1 MTFCSWF
8 KNIFCCRCSKQNT
21 LLDLKN
27 DEYNAMTNSDV
38 TVTFDTSPP
47 NSTNKNSYSLSDEI
61 TFNDIYNK

>member
-8 KNIFCCRCSKQNT
+8 KHIFCCRCSKQNT